1 MADNPYVAMGLNDQ
15 KRGAADFGLGALD
28 LLQDRENRKRPFFD
42 ANVAHMPPF
51 EHQELLNLGFIQVL
65 LSGRTGMN
73 IWEGA
78 MQRSL
83 RLLAFVLSLTLC
95 GGAVA
100 QTPSRDQIKQRV
112 NDNVVFLMG
121 GLPGATFNELANDI
135 AVVASDDKLRVLS
148 VEGGAAVQN
157 VKDVLYL
164 RNIDMA
170 LTTLEA
176 MNYLKASG
184 ELGSNVE
191 QRLAYIAPLF
201 PNPLQIVARGGAKSI
216 RDLNGMKVNFN
227 NKGSA
232 TAQFVPIIFKTLG
245 VNVQEFYMPQA
256 DALEK
261 IRRGE
266 LDATVC
272 SCPGTVPAYK
282 NVKPDSGLQF
292 VSVPYEKALQASYLP
307 GQIGNEDYPGLIA
320 KGQAVDTIS
329 ASTVLVSY
337 NWAKNTARYE
347 QTAKFIDALFSRID
361 ELHKPPRSPLW
372 KSVNFAASIPGWTRF
387 PAAEVW
393 LANWRAGQPGGEQA
407 EVKQSIGGR
416 GSKPSAAQA
425 DQLFRE
431 FERWQ
436 ASRH

>member
-1 MADNPYVAMGLNDQ
+1 MRKSLCLLTFVFSLIVWD
-15 KRGAADFGLGALD
+15 GA
-28 LLQDRENRKRPFFD
+28 R
-42 ANVAHMPPF
+42 
-51 EHQELLNLGFIQVL
+51 
-65 LSGRTGMN
+65 
-73 IWEGA
+73 
-78 MQRSL
+78 
-83 RLLAFVLSLTLC
+83 
-95 GGAVA
+95 A
-100 QTPSRDQIKQRV
+100 QTPSRDQIKQKV

-135 AVVASDDKLRVLS
+135 AVVVSDDKLRVLS

-176 MNYLKASG
+176 MNYLKTSG

-201 PNPLQIVARGGAKSI
+201 PNPLQILARGGAKSI
-216 RDLNGMKVNFN
+216 RDLNGTRVNFN

-232 TAQFVPIIFKTLG
+232 TAQFAPNVFKTLG
-245 VNVQEFYMPQA
+245 VNVQEFYMPQG

-272 SCPGTVPAYK
+272 SCPGTVPAFK

-292 VSVPYEKALQASYLP
+292 VSVPYEKALQATYLP
-307 GQIGNEDYPGLIA
+307 GSIGNDDYPALVA
-320 KGQAVDTIS
+320 KGRAVDTIS

-337 NWAKNTARYE
+337 NWPKNTGRYE
-347 QTAKFIDALFSRID
+347 RTAKFIDALFSRVD
-361 ELHKPPRSPLW
+361 EFHKPPRSPLW

-387 PAAEVW
+387 QAAEDW
-393 LANWRAGQPGGEQA
+393 LADWRARQAGGEQA
-407 EVKQSIGGR
+407 GVKQSISGTGF
-416 GSKPSAAQA
+416 KPSAAQA

-431 FERWQ
+431 FESWE
-436 ASRH
+436 ASKH